1 MVDQTTDMT
10 QRPIRVLIAK
20 PGLDGHDQ
28 GAKVVA
34 LALRDAGFE
43 VIYTGLH
50 RTVDQ
55 IVTAALQE
63 DVDAI
68 GLSIL
73 SGAHLPIAEQLQQR
87 MKDEGIDDVPVFF
100 GGNIPARDND
110 RLKELGVTA
119 IYPTSARLEDIADG
133 LGQVVT
139 QVRGIVARQPPRD
152 PRAQEASRHEVGAG
166 RQEIAGEAE
175 TNPEAKARDVPEV
188 KKEAGKKAGPR
199 KPRARKVV
207 LESGIE
213 PLPVY
218 GPEQVADLDLRHE
231 VGEPGAFPF
240 TRGIHDLMYRARPFT
255 MRQYSGFGT
264 PSQTNER
271 FKYLIGEG
279 QNALNVAFDLPT
291 QMGLDSDDPRAAGE
305 VGRVGMAVDTL
316 ADMEVAFKDI
326 PLDRISTSLTINS
339 TAPILVAMYL
349 VVARKQG
356 LAMDRIRGTA
366 QNDILKEFVGRGTW
380 IFPVEASI
388 RLVIDVWEHCAR
400 HVPKYYPVSV
410 CGYHI
415 RESGANPVQEM
426 AYAFA
431 IATEY
436 VRRMEGRGLDPEH
449 FASQVSFNFDI
460 HGNLFEQVAKFR
472 AGRRLWANLVRDE
485 LGIANPK
492 AQKLKMI
499 AGGGGGGLTIEE
511 PLNNIV
517 RGAYYALISALSGT
531 QTMAL
536 CSFDEAYT
544 IPSKE
549 AALVSLRTMQILVE
563 EMGLADTVD
572 PMGGSYYI
580 EALTGEL
587 EKRIVKEME
596 QVEAWGG
603 IVNAIAEGSLQ
614 RQVAAQAYAHER
626 AVQSGEFVKVGVN
639 KYRSG
644 DDSQDRSVKL
654 HEYEASAAE
663 EQIGRLKQIKATRDQ
678 ATVDR
683 ALKKL
688 EQTARSDENLM
699 PTIMEAI
706 EVYATVGEIAA
717 VFREVFGEFQEPV
730 AL

>member
-1 MVDQTTDMT
+1 MSDDTAP
-10 QRPIRVLIAK
+10 RPIRVLIAK

-34 LALRDAGFE
+34 LSLRDAGFE

-55 IVTAALQE
+55 IVAAALEE

-73 SGAHLPIAEQLQQR
+73 SGAHLPIAEHLRRR
-87 MKDEGIDDVPVFF
+87 MAEEGLAGVPVFF
-100 GGNIPARDND
+100 GGNIPARDHQPLRD
-110 RLKELGVTA
+110 LGVVD
-119 IYPTSARLEDIADG
+119 IFPTSTRLEAIATG
-133 LGQVVT
+133 LREAVAR
-139 QVRGIVARQPPRD
+139 VRGLEVPAPEVATADEDEER
-152 PRAQEASRHEVGAG
+152 
-166 RQEIAGEAE
+166 
-175 TNPEAKARDVPEV
+175 KAR
-188 KKEAGKKAGPR
+188 EATGAKGATGTKKAGETREASKKGEASPPPR
-199 KPRARKVV
+199 RPQARKVV
-207 LESGIE
+207 LESGVE
-213 PLPVY
+213 PLPIY
-218 GPEQVADLDLRHE
+218 GPEQVADLDLDGE
-231 VGEPGAFPF
+231 VGTPGDFPF
-240 TRGIHDLMYRARPFT
+240 TRGIHSLMYRARPFT

-271 FKYLIGEG
+271 FKYLISEG

-291 QMGLDSDDPRAAGE
+291 QMGLDSDDPRAVGE

-316 ADMEVAFKDI
+316 ADMEVAFDNI

-356 LAMDRIRGTA
+356 LAMDQIRGTA

-380 IFPVEASI
+380 IYPVEPSI

-436 VRRMEGRGLDPEH
+436 VSRMEARGLDPEH

-472 AGRRLWANLVRDE
+472 AGRRLWAKLVRDE
-485 LGIANPK
+485 LGVANPK

-536 CSFDEAYT
+536 CSYDEAYT

-549 AALVSLRTMQILVE
+549 AALVSLRTMQILID

-572 PMGGSYYI
+572 PLGGSYYI
-580 EALTGEL
+580 ESLTSEL
-587 EKRIVKEME
+587 EGRIVQEMGRVRE
-596 QVEAWGG
+596 WGG
-603 IVNAIAEGSLQ
+603 IVRAIAEGSLQ

-626 AVQSGEFVKVGVN
+626 AVQSGDFVKVGVN
-639 KYRSG
+639 KYRSTER
-644 DDSQDRSVKL
+644 DQERAVKL
-654 HEYEASAAE
+654 HEYEPSAAQ
-663 EQIGRLKQIKATRDQ
+663 EQIGRLKDIKASRDHAAVDAALQ
-678 ATVDR
+678 RLEAT
-683 ALKKL
+683 AK
-688 EQTARSDENLM
+688 SDENLM
-699 PTIMEAI
+699 PAIMEAV
-706 EVYATVGEIAA
+706 EAYATVGEISAL
-717 VFREVFGEFQEPV
+717 FRKVFGEFQEPV